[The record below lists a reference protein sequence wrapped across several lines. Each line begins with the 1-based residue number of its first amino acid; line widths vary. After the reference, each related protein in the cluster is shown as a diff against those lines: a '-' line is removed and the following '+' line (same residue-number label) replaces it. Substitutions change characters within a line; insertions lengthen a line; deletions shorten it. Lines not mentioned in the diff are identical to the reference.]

1 MCISVCVCVI
11 ERGRPVKCLLFW
23 GLGGSQMER
32 MKVHKT
38 ENYIFPHSAFL
49 FLQFPRHYR

>member
-11 ERGRPVKCLLFW
+11 ERGRPVRCILFW

-32 MKVHKT
+32 MKVHET
-38 ENYIFPHSAFL
+38 ENYIFPL
-49 FLQFPRHYR
+49 FCIFVFTISEAL